1 MAGRVRRKQGLA
13 EAAALAERVTQAL
26 TCALCGRP
34 LGAKVEWHHAIPKAE
49 GGRETVPVH
58 PICHRIIHATVPN
71 AELAR
76 EGGDFD
82 TLRARPEIARFV
94 RWVADKD
101 PDFHAPTRRGREAR
115 VARLDRSH

>member
-1 MAGRVRRKQGLA
+1 MAGRIRRKQGLA
-13 EAAALAERVTQAL
+13 EAAALAERTVPAL
-26 TCALCGRP
+26 LCALCGRP

-58 PICHRIIHATVPN
+58 PICHRTIHATVPN

-76 EGGDFD
+76 EGGDFN

-94 RWVADKD
+94 AWVADKD
-101 PDFHAPTRRGREAR
+101 PDFHAPTRRGRER
-115 VARLDRSH
+115 GVDDRRRS